1 MWTIPDL
8 VQEIES
14 IGRMLQIRLK
24 AFTAGSKKAEEFE
37 KGMLH
42 TLCSKINGLNVLS
55 IMDAQQLYQAISS
68 SDLNEG
74 QQSAIS
80 ECIDAKLTEEKETHA
95 SSDTLSPQLVE
106 HLATYLTN
114 AEWAALKDPDHSLV
128 AKSNVIAKRLKL
140 LGVKSLHE
148 QTCKWAIAILLST
161 LTSLPDYQVIYD
173 MVGDFKD
180 IFSKNETVGTAPYLK
195 KLPEKPDQLTEMHF
209 VCAYGDKNPEAENAP
224 VIPQNLET
232 IKHIASHHIPL
243 RKNSKLLK
251 KASTGSLSSSS
262 PAPAVQQQMMM
273 QVNPVQ
279 MMQMWQLM
287 QQQAPAKVQLSP
299 PKTKAIE
306 ATPAGHENK
315 VSPKKRTLP
324 IMDAP
329 KKATEAE
336 DPHEEEVDYEEAAF
350 KSLKSAKNSKAK
362 DSMAVKRKP
371 AAACKAKTKASAKKP
386 SGSSGS
392 SAVTGH
398 MRKLADYK
406 ITEIT
411 DEDLAKPFNLF
422 GSRHWH
428 RAKNLAMR
436 LGHGEEEAQQF
447 AKKIR
452 ADAKKLYDSHK

>member
-1 MWTIPDL
+1 
-8 VQEIES
+8 
-14 IGRMLQIRLK
+14 
-24 AFTAGSKKAEEFE
+24 
-37 KGMLH
+37 
-42 TLCSKINGLNVLS
+42 
-55 IMDAQQLYQAISS
+55 
-68 SDLNEG
+68 
-74 QQSAIS
+74 
-80 ECIDAKLTEEKETHA
+80 
-95 SSDTLSPQLVE
+95 
-106 HLATYLTN
+106 
-114 AEWAALKDPDHSLV
+114 
-128 AKSNVIAKRLKL
+128 
-140 LGVKSLHE
+140 
-148 QTCKWAIAILLST
+148 
-161 LTSLPDYQVIYD
+161 
-173 MVGDFKD
+173 
-180 IFSKNETVGTAPYLK
+180 
-195 KLPEKPDQLTEMHF
+195 
-209 VCAYGDKNPEAENAP
+209 
-224 VIPQNLET
+224 
-232 IKHIASHHIPL
+232 
-243 RKNSKLLK
+243 
-251 KASTGSLSSSS
+251 
-262 PAPAVQQQMMM
+262 MM
-273 QVNPVQ
+273 QVNPMQ

-306 ATPAGHENK
+306 ATPAGHEKK

-350 KSLKSAKNSKAK
+350 KSLKSAKAK
-362 DSMAVKRKP
+362 DSKAVKRKP